1 MQKIL
6 TLVCPEP
13 VTTPKSMTHSTLNWP
28 PPSPPNSLYLKNIKN
43 SLKLVVKLKE
53 LGILK
58 EEIERKLRSKRV
70 NNLNDNNTA
79 QNCTD
84 FSDIHTTTVLNVR
97 V

>member
-1 MQKIL
+1 M
-6 TLVCPEP
+6 
-13 VTTPKSMTHSTLNWP
+13 
-28 PPSPPNSLYLKNIKN
+28 
-43 SLKLVVKLKE
+43 KLKE
-53 LGILK
+53 LAILK

-70 NNLNDNNTA
+70 HNLNDDNTA